1 MSENGNLQPRRR
13 KTRKKVNLES
23 VMAEAESL
31 LASKKKKRKPY
42 VSFFSKNPV
51 TGVRSTHCKYR
62 PRKRRSTSNTSTV
75 SGWCMTFAECRLLT
89 TVNLGLK

>member
-1 MSENGNLQPRRR
+1 MSETGNFRSRRG

-42 VSFFSKNPV
+42 ISFFSKNPV
-51 TGVRSTHCKYR
+51 TGLRSTHCKYR
-62 PRKRRSTSNTSTV
+62 PRKRRSTSTV
-75 SGWCMTFAECRLLT
+75 SGRCMTFAECRLLT
-89 TVNLGLK
+89 RQDNSD